1 MAIPRQVAIRIRD
14 TPMSQNKRTVETYMR
29 AFGESDHA
37 QVLSCLTDD
46 IEWVI
51 PGLFQITGKPAFDKE
66 IENDAFTG
74 KPDIAVARLT
84 EEHDVVIA
92 EGTVQTQKKDGELVH
107 LAFCDVFEMQDGKIR
122 RLISYLMEVR

>member
-1 MAIPRQVAIRIRD
+1 V
-14 TPMSQNKRTVETYMR
+14 SQNKQTVETYMR
-29 AFGESDHA
+29 AFGQSDHA

-46 IEWVI
+46 IEWVL
-51 PGLFQITGKPAFDKE
+51 PGVFQITGKPAFDKE

-84 EEHDVVIA
+84 EEHDVVVA

-122 RLISYLMEVR
+122 RLISYLMEVK